1 MSVPDFLRQ
10 QVVTR
15 ADNRCEYCGLAQA
28 GQEAPVRLAS
38 YLIHFLRGIFHYA
51 INWLSRG

>member
-1 MSVPDFLRQ
+1 MSVTDFLRQ
-10 QVVTR
+10 QVVAR